1 MLEGFPKAQ
10 GMMLA
15 LRSLNPRVL
24 VTDEIGTQA
33 DADAL
38 REAVN
43 CGVAVVASL
52 RGQDRKGSG
61 QGGVLAYDAST
72 GACVIVI
79 VAAIAF
85 GIYIMTQK

>member
-1 MLEGFPKAQ
+1 MTSLLAAIEIEWDKLGEAALWSAVFALGVMLVG
-10 GMMLA
+10 
-15 LRSLNPRVL
+15 
-24 VTDEIGTQA
+24 
-33 DADAL
+33 
-38 REAVN
+38 
-43 CGVAVVASL
+43 GVAVVASL

-61 QGGVLAYDAST
+61 RGGVLAYDAST